1 LRTRTFRPNNDC
13 SLSEMQL
20 NSALILNTVAAADTS
35 TMYKGFAFVFWTTLS
50 LYLVTLFT
58 VPYVGVYLTYVAV
71 PVIVLSGLVMKFS
84 KPRSEQPGAFEN
96 AAKAVSDGLYVFATT
111 VEKLASDA
119 EKATAELRAKVEA
132 EHAAK
137 AEAQAKAFSDASSSL
152 RRNKLAKL
160 RLSQSLQSGS
170 ITREAFDTEIA
181 RIDSEIAA
189 IEKTQQLT
197 TFRS

>member
-1 LRTRTFRPNNDC
+1 
-13 SLSEMQL
+13 
-20 NSALILNTVAAADTS
+20 
-35 TMYKGFAFVFWTTLS
+35 MYKAFAFIFWTTLG

-84 KPRSEQPGAFEN
+84 KPRSEQPSAFGN

-119 EKATAELRAKVEA
+119 EKASAELRAKVEA
-132 EHAAK
+132 ERAAK
-137 AEAQAKAFSDASSSL
+137 AEAQADAAIAL
-152 RRNKLAKL
+152 RRTKLAKL

-170 ITREAFDTEIA
+170 ITREAFDTETA

-189 IEKTQQLT
+189 IEKTQKLT
-197 TFRS
+197 ASRS

>member
-1 LRTRTFRPNNDC
+1 
-13 SLSEMQL
+13 
-20 NSALILNTVAAADTS
+20 
-35 TMYKGFAFVFWTTLS
+35 MYKGFAFVFWITLG

-71 PVIVLSGLVMKFS
+71 PVIILSGLVMKFS
-84 KPRSEQPGAFEN
+84 KPRSQHPSAFGT

-119 EKATAELRAKVEA
+119 EKVTAELRAKVEA

-137 AEAQAKAFSDASSSL
+137 AEAQAKAFFDVTSSL
-152 RRNKLAKL
+152 RRTKLAKL

-170 ITREAFDTEIA
+170 ITSEAFDTENT